1 MPLSAVE
8 RQLHK
13 LEVAGSSPAGAMGA
27 STAVSCEVASPERST
42 LLAMTQ
48 MEERERTVSEI
59 SEAEKVEFLQM
70 IGQGLNRQEAAKGLD
85 YKARH
90 FRSLCSPRSPFYDE
104 DFAQSYGEAVGSL
117 EHAEGR
123 LERLR
128 AEAQRRA
135 LTDSD
140 RLLEK
145 MLLVYDPDW
154 AVLRQKEVNV
164 SVNVLVQRVFKDL
177 PVERL
182 EQILVWLD
190 EQEGQTIEAA
200 DFEALP
206 PAGNG

>member
-1 MPLSAVE
+1 ME
-8 RQLHK
+8 I
-13 LEVAGSSPAGAMGA
+13 E
-27 STAVSCEVASPERST
+27 ERSE
-42 LLAMTQ
+42 L
-48 MEERERTVSEI
+48 EDIVVERTVADITEGD
-59 SEAEKVEFLQM
+59 KLEFLQM
-70 IGQGLNRQEAAKGLD
+70 VRNGLNRQEAAKALD
-85 YKARH
+85 FKGRH
-90 FRSLCSPRSPFYDE
+90 FRSLCSPHSPFYDE
-104 DFAQSYGEAVGSL
+104 EFAATYGQAVGSL

-164 SVNVLVQRVFKDL
+164 SVNVLVQRVFKNL

-182 EQILVWLD
+182 EQILAWLD
-190 EQEGQTIEAA
+190 EQENGVIDAA
-200 DFEALP
+200 EFAELAP
-206 PAGNG
+206 GSSG

>member
-1 MPLSAVE
+1 
-8 RQLHK
+8 
-13 LEVAGSSPAGAMGA
+13 
-27 STAVSCEVASPERST
+27 
-42 LLAMTQ
+42 MTQ
-48 MEERERTVSEI
+48 TEEGERTVSEI

-70 IGQGLNRQEAAKGLD
+70 IRQGLNRQEAAKALNFKG
-85 YKARH
+85 RH
-90 FRSLCSPRSPFYDE
+90 FRSLCSPQSPFYDE
-104 DFAQSYGEAVGSL
+104 EFARTYGEAVGSL
-117 EHAEGR
+117 EHEQYR

-177 PVERL
+177 PVDRL
-182 EQILVWLD
+182 EQILAWLD
-190 EQEGQTIEAA
+190 EQEGQTIDAA
-200 DFEALP
+200 NFEELP
-206 PAGNG
+206 PGGNG